1 MGPLLFVLYIND
13 LPCATRLADDT
24 SVFYSNPDLN
34 CLISAVHNDLSQIDH
49 FMKAKLSVNIT
60 KTNFIIIAARQ
71 KPVGFPINPVLFDEV
86 LLKQEKVVKFLEV
99 FIDKHQTWIDKH
111 LTWKPHITYNCKK
124 MSKCIG
130 IMFRSRI
137 FLSKT
142 TKKSLYHTLSTP
154 I

>member
-13 LPCATRLADDT
+13 LPCATRIAETMLFADNT

-34 CLISAVHNDLSQIDH
+34 CPISAVNNDLSQIDH
-49 FMKAKLSVNIT
+49 FMKAKLSVNIR

-86 LLKQEKVVKFLEV
+86 LLKQEKAVKFLEV
-99 FIDKHQTWIDKH
+99 FIDKH
-111 LTWKPHITYNCKK
+111 LTWKPHITYICKK
-124 MSKCIG
+124 ISKCIG